1 MKNTDEILF
10 DDHNHFFTGEVTGE
24 SVEKAIRWIMMGA
37 HNTSLGHPMKLY
49 INSEGGNLIDA
60 FALIDVMRT
69 SPVPIITVGMGN
81 LMSSAF
87 MIFAAGT
94 KGQRAIAKNT
104 SIMIHQ
110 FNHEISGKYHD
121 LKTFSQEFD
130 RINQRMVDILCD
142 CSNMSEDD
150 VKKYLLGPTDN
161 WMDAYQLKE
170 YGIADYIF

>member
-1 MKNTDEILF
+1 MKNEKLEF
-10 DDHNHFFTGEVTGE
+10 DDYNHFLTGEVTGE

-37 HNTSLGHPMKLY
+37 QNTPSDFMKLI
-49 INSEGGNLIDA
+49 INSDGGSLNDA
-60 FALIDVMRT
+60 FALIDVMRS
-69 SPVPIITVGMGN
+69 SPISVVTLGMGN

-87 MIFAAGT
+87 MIFAAGK

-130 RINQRMVDILCD
+130 RINQRMINILCD

-170 YGIADYIF
+170 YGIADYVF

>member
-1 MKNTDEILF
+1 MKNEKLEF
-10 DDHNHFFTGEVTGE
+10 DDYNHFLTGEVTGE

-37 HNTSLGHPMKLY
+37 QNTPSDFMKLI
-49 INSEGGNLIDA
+49 INSDGGSLNDA
-60 FALIDVMRT
+60 FALIDVMRS
-69 SPVPIITVGMGN
+69 SPISVVTLGMGN

-87 MIFAAGT
+87 MIFAAGK

-121 LKTFSQEFD
+121 IKAFSQEFD
-130 RINQRMVDILCD
+130 RINQRMLNTLID
-142 CSNMSEDD
+142 CSGMSEDD
-150 VKKYLLGPTDN
+150 VRKYLLGPTDS